1 MTEQEFVTKA
11 TDLTKQIVDILADK
25 EYAKLASLAQI
36 DSSWVEEG
44 QTQEEAFVSFGE
56 WLDGQLAMWEE
67 DEERSFVVD
76 HFDESCLEEIVL
88 EEDNTSFATYN
99 PTNAG
104 EELDFWFE
112 LKYRIENDE
121 HIIVILNVNI

>member
-11 TDLTKQIVDILADK
+11 TDLTKQIVDTLADK

-88 EEDNTSFATYN
+88 EEDNTSFTTYN

-112 LKYRIENDE
+112 LKYQIENDE
-121 HIIVILNVNI
+121 HIIVTLNVNI

>member
-1 MTEQEFVTKA
+1 MTEQEFVAKA
-11 TDLTKQIVDILADK
+11 TDLTKQIMNAVADK
-25 EYAKLASLAQI
+25 EYAKLAFLAQI
-36 DSSWVEEG
+36 DSSWAEEG

-67 DEERSFVVD
+67 DEEQSFVID

-88 EEDNTSFATYN
+88 EEDNTSFVTYN

-104 EELDFWFE
+104 EELDLWFE
-112 LKYRIENDE
+112 LKYQIENDE
-121 HIIVILNVNI
+121 HIIVTLNVNI

>member
-1 MTEQEFVTKA
+1 MTEQEFITSA
-11 TDLTKQIVDILADK
+11 TDLTKQIVDAIADK
-25 EYAKLASLAQI
+25 EYAKLATLAQV
-36 DSSWVEEG
+36 DSSWTKEG
-44 QTQEEAFVSFGE
+44 QTKEEAFASFGE

-67 DEERSFVVD
+67 DEERTCVVD

-112 LKYRIENDE
+112 LQYRIEDSE
-121 HIIVILNVNI
+121 HIAVTFNVNI

>member
-1 MTEQEFVTKA
+1 MQTKS
-11 TDLTKQIVDILADK
+11 TRSLPP
-25 EYAKLASLAQI
+25 LAQI

-67 DEERSFVVD
+67 DEERSFVID

-99 PTNAG
+99 LTNAG

-112 LKYRIENDE
+112 LKYRIENNE
-121 HIIVILNVNI
+121 HIIVTLNVNI

>member
-1 MTEQEFVTKA
+1 MTEQEFITKA
-11 TDLTKQIVDILADK
+11 TDLTKQIVDAIADK
-25 EYAKLASLAQI
+25 EYAKLAALAQV
-36 DSSWVEEG
+36 DSSWAKEG
-44 QTQEEAFVSFGE
+44 QTTEEAFASFGE

-67 DEERSFVVD
+67 DEERPFVVD

-112 LKYRIENDE
+112 LQYRIEDDE
-121 HIIVILNVNI
+121 HIAVTFNVNI

>member
-11 TDLTKQIVDILADK
+11 TDLTKQIVNAVADK
-25 EYAKLASLAQI
+25 EYTKLASLAQI